1 MKIVDVSH
9 TIIGDLARKTINDA
23 GDVIPVRI
31 LVHKQDKM
39 EIELVWNTH
48 LLSWVVVKKE
58 ERDV

>member
-9 TIIGDLARKTINDA
+9 TIIGDLARKTINDE

-31 LVHKQDKM
+31 LVYKQDKI

-58 ERDV
+58 EIDV